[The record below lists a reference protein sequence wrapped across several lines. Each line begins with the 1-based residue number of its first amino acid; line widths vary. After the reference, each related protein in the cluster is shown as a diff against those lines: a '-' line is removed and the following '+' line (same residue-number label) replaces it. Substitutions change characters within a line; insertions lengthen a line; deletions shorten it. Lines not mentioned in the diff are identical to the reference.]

1 MRISNLGSVLKRIGR
16 RKSDAGTAALEL
28 GLVLPVMAILVVG
41 AADFAR
47 LFYTAI
53 EVANA
58 ARAGV
63 QYGVQSNGATGN
75 SAGMQ
80 KAAAD
85 DAKQVSGM
93 TVTAARRCQ
102 CADGAPADCL
112 IGDCGSYGAPQ
123 IYVTV
128 TAQKNFDTVIPY
140 PGIPPSINL
149 TKTAIMRAQ

>member
-1 MRISNLGSVLKRIGR
+1 MRITNLGSVLKRIGR
-16 RKSDAGTAALEL
+16 RKSRAGATAVEL
-28 GLVLPVMAILVVG
+28 GLVLPVMALLVVG

-63 QYGVQSNGATGN
+63 QFGTQSNGATGN
-75 SAGMQ
+75 LDGMK
-80 KAAAD
+80 KAATD
-85 DAKQVSGM
+85 DAKQVANM

-102 CADGAPADCL
+102 CADGTAVDC
-112 IGDCGSYGAPQ
+112 ITGDCGSYGAPQ

-128 TAQKNFDTVIPY
+128 TAQKTFNTVVPY

-149 TKTAIMRAQ
+149 NKTAIMRAQ

>member
-1 MRISNLGSVLKRIGR
+1 MRISNLGSALKKTGG
-16 RKSDAGTAALEL
+16 RKSRAGSAALEL

-63 QYGVQSNGATGN
+63 QYGTQSNGATGN
-75 SAGMQ
+75 TAGMQ
-80 KAAAD
+80 KAATD

-102 CADGAPADCL
+102 CADGTTVDCVT
-112 IGDCGSYGAPQ
+112 GDCGSYGAPQ

-140 PGIPPSINL
+140 PGVPSSVNL
-149 TKTAIMRAQ
+149 TKT